1 MTAFPKTSA
10 RKWKCLVGIVFLPA
24 CVGVPAMPEV
34 ANTHPASVQAVESPM
49 PDRSSVLRGPANPQA
64 VPATEAAPEMKPAHG
79 GHKE

>member
-1 MTAFPKTSA
+1 MTACLHTSA
-10 RKWKCLVGIVFLPA
+10 REWKYILCIALAPA

-34 ANTHPASVQAVESPM
+34 ANTHPASVQAVESPR
-49 PDRSSVLRGPANPQA
+49 PDRSSVLSGPANPQA